1 MILELDKYQQDAYLT
16 KENKVLVVAPPG
28 SGKTTV
34 MLRRLQ
40 HIIEEGVSPKKIVV
54 LTFSKASAVEME
66 ERFQGKGSIRPFF
79 GTIHGLCYRILRV
92 KRGAISMIYGKD
104 EFLIRSRLQKELK
117 LDPDD
122 VETLL
127 RDISKYKVK
136 TYLKETDLVLT
147 HKDDLF
153 EKAFDIYETERKKRG
168 LLDFDDLQIEVL
180 RQFED
185 EAFLTA
191 FRNAHSHILIDE
203 FQDLDPIQLKI
214 IQKISKEQRLF
225 CVGDEDQCIYA
236 FRGSDPTGMID
247 FEKMFQGK
255 KLYLKYNYRSTEN
268 IVNYAGE
275 VIQLNALRNKKE
287 LLASRKEKRKITK
300 IFPENQELM
309 LLDIANEIRK
319 DAFGSYA
326 ILYRTNREGMR
337 VKEFLRKEKI
347 AFHSRDNYNFFKGF
361 IARDIL
367 DYLRAAYQDDREA
380 FLRIVNKPYRY
391 QAKADMRRI
400 GLGEDIEKI
409 LLDPAK
415 NNYSLIK
422 NREFLRDLSGIRRMT
437 TERVVEYIEKVLGY
451 EEYLRTYAE
460 RTGRDEEELF
470 EELDEMKE
478 VAAYYDNPLDLLT
491 ASTKEAEVTEAKV
504 SLSTVHGVKG
514 LEFDKVF
521 VINAV
526 EGYMPHGASL
536 ENLEEERR
544 IFYVAITRAKEEL
557 HIYSPRF
564 IHGKERKRSR
574 FVL

>member
-1 MILELDKYQQDAYLT
+1 MELDKYQQSAYLT
-16 KENKVLVVAPPG
+16 EEKKVLVVAPPG

-40 HIIEEGVSPKKIVV
+40 HIIEEGISPRKIVV

-66 ERFQGKGSIRPFF
+66 ERFELKGNIRPFF
-79 GTIHGLCYRILRV
+79 GTIHGLCYRILRL
-92 KRGAISMIYGKD
+92 KRGTINMIYGKD
-104 EFLIRSRLQKELK
+104 EFMIKNKLQKDLK
-117 LDPDD
+117 LDQDD
-122 VETLL
+122 VESIL

-136 TYLKETDLVLT
+136 TFLNEKDLVLT

-153 EKAFDIYETERKKRG
+153 KKALEIYETEREKRG

-180 RQFED
+180 KQFEE
-185 EAFLTA
+185 EAFLSA
-191 FRNAHSHILIDE
+191 FKNAHSHILIDE

-214 IQKISKEQRLF
+214 IQKISEERRLF

-236 FRGSDPTGMID
+236 FRGSDPSGMID
-247 FEKMFQGK
+247 FEEMFEGK

-275 VIQLNALRNKKE
+275 VIQLNAMRNKKE

-309 LLDIANEIRK
+309 LLDIANEVRK
-319 DAFGSYA
+319 DTFKSYA

-347 AFHSRDNYNFFKGF
+347 PFQSRDNYNFFKGF
-361 IARDIL
+361 IAKDIL
-367 DYLRAAYQDDREA
+367 DYLRAAYQGDKDA

-391 QAKADMRRI
+391 QTKVDMRKI
-400 GLGEDIEKI
+400 GLGEDIQKI
-409 LLDPAK
+409 LLEPTK

-422 NREFLRDLSGIRRMT
+422 NREFLKDLSGIKSMQT
-437 TERVVEYIEKVLGY
+437 DRVVEYIEKVLGY
-451 EEYLRTYAE
+451 DEYLKKYAE

-478 VAAYYDNPLDLLT
+478 VAAYYDNPLDLLS
-491 ASTKEAEVTEAKV
+491 ASTKEAEKVDAKV

-526 EGYMPHGASL
+526 EGYMPHSASL

>member
-1 MILELDKYQQDAYLT
+1 MELDQYQESAYLT
-16 KENKVLVVAPPG
+16 KEKKVLVVAPPG

-40 HIIEEGVSPKKIVV
+40 HILEEGVSPRKVIV
-54 LTFSKASAVEME
+54 LTFSKASALEME
-66 ERFQGKGSIRPFF
+66 ERFQGKSLVKPFF
-79 GTIHGLCYRILRV
+79 GTIHGLCYRILRAR
-92 KRGAISMIYGKD
+92 RGNLQMIYGKD
-104 EFLIRSRLQKELK
+104 EFIIRNRLQKELK
-117 LDPDD
+117 IDQDD
-122 VETLL
+122 VESIL

-136 TYLKETDLVLT
+136 EYLKEKDSVHT
-147 HKDDLF
+147 HKDELF
-153 EKAFDIYETERKKRG
+153 QKAYALYEEERKSRG

-185 EAFLTA
+185 EAFLSA
-191 FRNAHSHILIDE
+191 FKDAHSHILIDE

-214 IQKISKEQRLF
+214 IARISEDRKLF

-236 FRGSDPTGMID
+236 FRGSDPKGMID

-268 IVNYAGE
+268 IVSYAGE
-275 VIQLNALRNKKE
+275 VIGFNALRNKKE

-319 DAFGSYA
+319 DSFKSYA

-347 AFHSRDNYNFFKGF
+347 GFASRDSYNFFKGF
-361 IARDIL
+361 IAKDIL
-367 DYLRAAYQDDREA
+367 DYLRAAYQNDREA

-391 QAKADMRRI
+391 LSKTDMRKI
-400 GLGEDIEKI
+400 GLGEDITSV
-409 LLDPAK
+409 LLEPTK
-415 NNYSLIK
+415 NNYSIIK
-422 NREFLRDLSGIRRMT
+422 NREFLKDLSGIKRMT
-437 TERVVEYIEKVLGY
+437 TSNVVEYIEKVLCY
-451 EEYLRTYAE
+451 EEYLKSYAE
-460 RTGRDEEELF
+460 RTGRELEELI
-470 EELDEMKE
+470 EDLDEMKE
-478 VAAYYDNPLDLLT
+478 VAAYYDNPLDLLE
-491 ASTKEAEVTEAKV
+491 ASTREPEKNDEKVT
-504 SLSTVHGVKG
+504 LSTVHGVKG
-514 LEFDKVF
+514 LEYDKVF

-526 EGYMPHGASL
+526 EGYMPHAASL

-557 HIYSPRF
+557 NIYSPRF